1 MKKDRIWENKM
12 PDRRDDGVVLVI
24 DDDQTNIK
32 VIIEILKPAGL
43 TVISAR
49 NGEMGIKRA
58 LFVLPDLILLDVM
71 MPGMD
76 GFETCRLLKSEPAT
90 QGIPVIFITAL
101 NDEDNKVKGFDVGGV
116 DYITKPFGQREVLAR
131 VKTHLSLK
139 RKQDLLERLAEID
152 GLTEIPNRRQFD
164 RVLEK
169 EWRRSQRGQTPL
181 TLIMIDIDYFK
192 YFNDSYGHTS
202 GDDCLRVVAQTL
214 ASSVQRGADFVARYG
229 GEEFAV
235 ILPETTLDSA
245 TVIAEQIRE
254 NVASL
259 QLPHVSSQVSDYVT
273 LSLGV
278 ATVIPND
285 ETSANNLIEMAD
297 RALYRAKRKGRNQ
310 VRSATDRDR
319 RSP

>member
-1 MKKDRIWENKM
+1 MS
-12 PDRRDDGVVLVI
+12 DRRDDGVVLVI
-24 DDDQTNIK
+24 DDDRTNIQ
-32 VIIEILKPAGL
+32 VIIEILKPVGL

-71 MPGMD
+71 MPGLD

-101 NDEDNKVKGFDVGGV
+101 NDEENKVKGFDVGGV

-164 RVLEK
+164 RILEK
-169 EWRRSQRGQTPL
+169 EWRRSQRSQTPL

-192 YFNDSYGHTS
+192 NFNDSYGHTS

-214 ASSVQRGADFVARYG
+214 ASSVQRAADFVARYG

-245 TVIAEQIRE
+245 TAIAEQLRE

-259 QLPHVSSQVSDYVT
+259 QLAHVSSQVADYVT

-278 ATVIPND
+278 ATFIPND
-285 ETSANNLIEMAD
+285 ETSANNLVEMAD

-310 VRSATDRDR
+310 VRSATDPDE
-319 RSP
+319 

>member
-1 MKKDRIWENKM
+1 M
-12 PDRRDDGVVLVI
+12 PDRRDDGVILVI

-32 VIIEILKPAGL
+32 VIIGILKPAGL

-71 MPGMD
+71 MPGID
-76 GFETCRLLKSEPAT
+76 GFETCHLLKSEPAT
-90 QGIPVIFITAL
+90 QAIPVIFITAID
-101 NDEDNKVKGFDVGGV
+101 DEDSKVKAFDAGGV
-116 DYITKPFGQREVLAR
+116 DYITKPSGQREVLAR

-139 RKQDLLERLAEID
+139 RKQELLERLGEID

-164 RVLEK
+164 RVLK
-169 EWRRSQRGQTPL
+169 GEWRRSQRRETSSA
-181 TLIMIDIDYFK
+181 LIMIDIDYFK
-192 YFNDSYGHTS
+192 NFNDSYGHVS
-202 GDDCLRVVAQTL
+202 GDQCRRTVAQTL
-214 ASSVQRGADFVARYG
+214 ASSVQRAADFVARYG

-235 ILPETTLDSA
+235 ILPETNFDSA
-245 TVIAEQIRE
+245 TAIAEQIRQ

-259 QLPHVSSQVSDYVT
+259 HLPHVISQVSDYVT
-273 LSLGV
+273 LSLAV

-297 RALYRAKRKGRNQ
+297 RALYRAKSNGRNQ
-310 VRSATDRDR
+310 VRSSTDRDL
-319 RSP
+319 

>member
-1 MKKDRIWENKM
+1 MKKDHIWENTM
-12 PDRRDDGVVLVI
+12 SDRRDDGVVLVI

-32 VIIEILKPAGL
+32 VIIEILKPVGL

-71 MPGMD
+71 MPGLD

-101 NDEDNKVKGFDVGGV
+101 NDEENKVKGFDVGGV

-131 VKTHLSLK
+131 VKTHISLK
-139 RKQDLLERLAEID
+139 RKQDLLERLAEIH

-164 RVLEK
+164 RILEK
-169 EWRRSQRGQTPL
+169 EWRRSQRSQTPL

-192 YFNDSYGHTS
+192 NFNDSYGHTS

-214 ASSVQRGADFVARYG
+214 ASSVQRAADFVARYG

-245 TVIAEQIRE
+245 TAIAEQLRE

-259 QLPHVSSQVSDYVT
+259 QLPYVSSQVSDYVT
-273 LSLGV
+273 LSL
-278 ATVIPND
+278 ND
-285 ETSANNLIEMAD
+285 ETSANNFIEMAD

-310 VRSATDRDR
+310 VRSATDPDE
-319 RSP
+319 

>member
-1 MKKDRIWENKM
+1 MS
-12 PDRRDDGVVLVI
+12 DRRDDGVVLVI

-32 VIIEILKPAGL
+32 VIIEILKPVGL

-71 MPGMD
+71 MPGLD

-101 NDEDNKVKGFDVGGV
+101 NDEENKVKGFDVGGV

-131 VKTHLSLK
+131 VKTHISLK
-139 RKQDLLERLAEID
+139 RKQDLLERLAEIH

-164 RVLEK
+164 RILEK
-169 EWRRSQRGQTPL
+169 EWRRSQRSQTPL

-192 YFNDSYGHTS
+192 NFNDSYGHTS

-214 ASSVQRGADFVARYG
+214 ASSVQRAADFVARYG

-245 TVIAEQIRE
+245 TAIAEQLRE

-259 QLPHVSSQVSDYVT
+259 QLPYVSSQVSDYVT
-273 LSLGV
+273 LSL
-278 ATVIPND
+278 ND
-285 ETSANNLIEMAD
+285 ETSANNFIEMAD

-310 VRSATDRDR
+310 VRSATDPDE
-319 RSP
+319 